1 MQKVIITKIY
11 KTDKD
16 KQGNLLKSK
25 EGKPYTR
32 MSIKTEQY
40 GDKWISGFENKD
52 NSSWK
57 EGDEV
62 EVLIKENGEYL
73 NFETPKKDDKV
84 NDKLELILTK
94 LGKLQFT
101 IDSMEEL
108 IKQTAE
114 KVRIENVGVDKDGNF
129 DDIPF

>member
-16 KQGNLLKSK
+16 KQGNQLKSK

-101 IDSMEEL
+101 VEQICELLDGEKEEERL
-108 IKQTAE
+108 SKIT
-114 KVRIENVGVDKDGNF
+114 VDQDGNHS
-129 DDIPF
+129 DIPF